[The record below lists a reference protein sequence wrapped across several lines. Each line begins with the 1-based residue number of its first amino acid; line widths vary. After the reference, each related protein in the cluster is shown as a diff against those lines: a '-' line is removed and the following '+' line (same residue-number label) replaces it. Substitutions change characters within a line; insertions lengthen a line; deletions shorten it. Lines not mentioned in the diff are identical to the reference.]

1 MEREVKQTRIDE
13 FIVEDRNREAI
24 SNIRRNHTVKM
35 AELFDEIFQK
45 IFGEPYTRGGI
56 EDYGDIK
63 EKTTSTR

>member
-13 FIVEDRNREAI
+13 FMVENIEDRNREAI

-45 IFGEPYTRGGI
+45 LFSEPYTRGV
-56 EDYGDIK
+56 
-63 EKTTSTR
+63 